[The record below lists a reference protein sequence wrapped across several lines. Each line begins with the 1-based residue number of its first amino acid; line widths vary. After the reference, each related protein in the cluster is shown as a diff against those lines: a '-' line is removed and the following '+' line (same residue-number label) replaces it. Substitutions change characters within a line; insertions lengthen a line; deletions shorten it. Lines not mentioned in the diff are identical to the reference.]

1 MLRAYRADLH
11 IHSILSPCTEPAE
24 MSPRAIVKRAGD
36 AGLHLIAVCD
46 HNSCENLPALQKAAE
61 ATSLAV
67 LAGMEITTREEIH
80 ILGLFDTEAHAFEV
94 QKVVYEHLSGEN
106 DEKAFGCQVVVN
118 EHEEVVSFN
127 KKLLI
132 GATTLSLEAVVEL
145 IHSRG
150 GIAIAS
156 HIDREAYSI
165 ISQLGFVPPGLALDA
180 LEVSP
185 ATGLDEAR
193 RRFPGL
199 DHLPFISSS
208 DAHSLDG
215 IGSSSTVFLMEAA
228 GIDEVKLALAG
239 REGRKVLGGQ
249 G

>member
-24 MSPRAIVKRAGD
+24 MSPRAIVKRSVE
-36 AGLHLIAVCD
+36 AGLDLIAVCD
-46 HNSCENLPALQKAAE
+46 HNSCENFPALYQAALE
-61 ATSLAV
+61 AGLQV

-80 ILGLFDTEAHAFEV
+80 ILGLFDREADAVGV
-94 QKVVYEHLSGEN
+94 QAVVYEHLPGEN
-106 DEKAFGCQVVVN
+106 DEKTFGCQVVVN
-118 EHEEVVSFN
+118 EDEEVVSFN

-132 GATTLSLEAVVEL
+132 GATTLSLEAVVDL
-145 IHSRG
+145 IHARG
-150 GIAIAS
+150 GVTVAS

-185 ATGLDEAR
+185 RTGLEEAR

-199 DHLPFISSS
+199 DHLPLISSS

-215 IGSSSTVFLMEAA
+215 IGGGSTEFLMASA
-228 GIDEVKLALAG
+228 GIDEIKLALAG
-239 REGRKVLGGQ
+239 REGRMVLGG
-249 G
+249 

>member
-11 IHSILSPCTEPAE
+11 IHSILSPCTEPVE
-24 MSPRAIVKRAGD
+24 MSPRAIVRRSVE
-36 AGLHLIAVCD
+36 AGLQVIAVCD
-46 HNSCENLPALQKAAE
+46 HNSCENFPALRKAAQD
-61 ATSLAV
+61 AGLAA

-80 ILGLFDTEAHAFEV
+80 ILGLFETEAHALEV
-94 QKVVYEHLSGEN
+94 QGVVYEHLPGKN
-106 DEKAFGCQVVVN
+106 DEKTFGCQVVVN

-127 KKLLI
+127 EKLLI
-132 GATTLSLEAVVEL
+132 GATTLPLEAVVEL

-150 GIAIAS
+150 GLAVAS

-215 IGSSSTVFLMEAA
+215 IGRSSTVFLMSAA
-228 GIDEVKLALAG
+228 GIGEMRLALG
-239 REGRKVLGGQ
+239 GKEGRKVLGVR
-249 G
+249 

>member
-24 MSPRAIVKRAGD
+24 MSPRAIVKRSVE
-36 AGLHLIAVCD
+36 AGLDLIAVCD
-46 HNSCENLPALQKAAE
+46 HNSCENFPALHQAARE
-61 ATSLAV
+61 AGLTV

-80 ILGLFDTEAHAFEV
+80 ILGLFDGEADAVAV
-94 QKVVYEHLSGEN
+94 QAVVYEHLPGEN
-106 DEKAFGCQVVVN
+106 DEKTFGCQVVVN

-132 GATTLSLEAVVEL
+132 GATTLPLEAVVDL
-145 IHSRG
+145 IHARG
-150 GIAIAS
+150 GVAVAS

-185 ATGLDEAR
+185 RTGLEEAR

-199 DHLPFISSS
+199 EHLPLISSS

-215 IGSSSTVFLMEAA
+215 IGGGSTAFLMASA
-228 GIDEVKLALAG
+228 GVGEIKLALAG
-239 REGRKVLGGQ
+239 REGRKVLGG
-249 G
+249 

>member
-11 IHSILSPCTEPAE
+11 IHSILSPCTEITE
-24 MSPRAIVKRAGD
+24 MSPRAIVERSVQI
-36 AGLHLIAVCD
+36 GLHMIAVSD
-46 HNSCENLPALQKAAE
+46 HNSCENYPALQAASRTT
-61 ATSLAV
+61 ALAV
-67 LAGMEITTREEIH
+67 LAGMEITSQEEIH
-80 ILGLFDTEAHAFEV
+80 ILGLFDAQESAFAV
-94 QKVVYEHLSGEN
+94 QEVVYENLPGEN
-106 DEKAFGCQVVVN
+106 DEKTFGCQVVVN
-118 EHEEVVSFN
+118 EHEEVISFN

-132 GATTLSLEAVVEL
+132 GATTLPLEAVVEL
-145 IHSRG
+145 IHSHG

-185 ATGLDEAR
+185 RTGLEEAR

-199 DHLPFISSS
+199 DHLPLISSS

-215 IGSSSTVFLMEAA
+215 IGSGSTAFLMASA
-228 GIDEVKLALAG
+228 GIDEIRLALAG
-239 REGRKVLGGQ
+239 REGRKVLGG
-249 G
+249 

>member
-11 IHSILSPCTEPAE
+11 IHSILSPCTEITE
-24 MSPRAIVKRAGD
+24 MSPRAIIERSVQI
-36 AGLHLIAVCD
+36 GLHMIAVCD
-46 HNSCENLPALQKAAE
+46 HNSCENYPALQAASR
-61 ATSLAV
+61 TTDLAV
-67 LAGMEITTREEIH
+67 LAGMEITSQEEIH
-80 ILGLFDTEAHAFEV
+80 ILGLFDTQESAFAV
-94 QKVVYEHLSGEN
+94 QEVVYKNLPGEN
-106 DEKAFGCQVVVN
+106 DEKTFGCQVVVN

-127 KKLLI
+127 EKLLI
-132 GATTLSLEAVVEL
+132 GATTLPLEAVVEL

-150 GIAIAS
+150 GLAIAS

-215 IGSSSTVFLMEAA
+215 IGRSSTAFLMSAA
-228 GIDEVKLALAG
+228 GIGEMRLALEG
-239 REGRKVLGGQ
+239 KEGRKVLGVR
-249 G
+249 

>member
-1 MLRAYRADLH
+1 
-11 IHSILSPCTEPAE
+11 
-24 MSPRAIVKRAGD
+24 MSPRAIVRRAVE

-46 HNSCENLPALQKAAE
+46 HNSCENLPALQEAAE
-61 ATSLAV
+61 AAGLAV
-67 LAGMEITTREEIH
+67 LAGMEITTQEEIH
-80 ILGLFDTEAHAFEV
+80 ILGLFDAAACAFEV
-94 QKVVYEHLSGEN
+94 QKVVYEHLPGEN
-106 DEKAFGCQVVVN
+106 DETAFGCQVVVN

-132 GATTLSLEAVVEL
+132 GATTLSLEAVVDL
-145 IHSRG
+145 IHCRG
-150 GIAIAS
+150 GIAVAS

-185 ATGLDEAR
+185 ATGVDEAR

-215 IGSSSTVFLMEAA
+215 IGRSATVFLMEAP
-228 GIDEVKLALAG
+228 GIDEMKLALAG
-239 REGRKVLGGQ
+239 REGRKVLGGR

>member
-11 IHSILSPCTEPAE
+11 IHSILSPCTDLAE
-24 MSPRAIVKRAGD
+24 MSPRAIVERSVE

-46 HNSCENLPALQKAAE
+46 HNSCENFPALQKAAK
-61 ATSLAV
+61 ATGLVV
-67 LAGMEITTREEIH
+67 LAGMEITTQEEIH
-80 ILGLFDTEAHAFEV
+80 ILGLFDRKAHAFEV
-94 QKVVYEHLSGEN
+94 QGVVYEHLPGEN

-118 EHEEVVSFN
+118 EYEEVVSFN

-132 GATTLSLEAVVEL
+132 GATTLPLEAVVEL

-150 GIAIAS
+150 GIAVAS

-185 ATGLDEAR
+185 RTGLDEAR

-199 DHLPFISSS
+199 DHLPLISSS

-215 IGSSSTVFLMEAA
+215 IGSSLTAFLMEAP
-228 GIDEVKLALAG
+228 GIDEMKLALAG
-239 REGRKVLGGQ
+239 REGRKVLGG
-249 G
+249 